1 VILGVSDYRIT
12 DALEIALLTVAI
24 YAILRFIRSTR
35 GVGVLRG
42 LFTVVVSATVLLGVL
57 DRLAPGG
64 LEVIK
69 YILSIV
75 TPFFALIVVVLFQ
88 QELRQGISRF
98 GRAEIFQRLRGRAQ
112 ADDEVHQIAAA
123 AKRLANQRIGALI
136 ALEREISLQPFSDGA
151 VTLDLPVTSVL
162 LETIFFPG
170 SPLHDGGVVVRGKS
184 IVAAAAIFPL
194 TSSPVVAARLGTRH
208 RAAIG
213 LSEETDA
220 VALVVS
226 EESGEISL
234 AAGGRL
240 DKPVPQDALESRLQE
255 LLRTGRGRAP
265 KAKVVA

>member
-1 VILGVSDYRIT
+1 MPWPSEYRIT
-12 DALEIALLTVAI
+12 DAIEILLLTVAI

-42 LFTVVVSATVLLGVL
+42 LFTVAISATVLLGVL

-64 LEVIK
+64 MDVIK

-98 GRAEIFQRLRGRAQ
+98 GQAEIFRRLRGGAP
-112 ADDEVHQIAAA
+112 ANDEIHQIAAA
-123 AKRLANQRIGALI
+123 AKRLADQRIGALV
-136 ALEREISLQPFSDGA
+136 ALEREVSLQPFSEGA
-151 VTLDLPVTSVL
+151 VALDLPVTSVL
-162 LETIFFPG
+162 LETLFFPG
-170 SPLHDGGVVVRGKS
+170 SPLHDGGVVVRGKA

-194 TSSPVVAARLGTRH
+194 TSNPQVPARLGTRH

-220 VALVVS
+220 LCLVVS
-226 EESGEISL
+226 EETGEISL
-234 AAGGRL
+234 AKAGWIEQN
-240 DKPVPQDALESRLQE
+240 VPQEQLERRLQDM
-255 LLRTGRGRAP
+255 LRSGGAAA
-265 KAKVVA
+265 KAKIAS

>member
-1 VILGVSDYRIT
+1 MLFISEYRIT
-12 DALEIALLTVAI
+12 DAIEILLLSVAI

-42 LFTVVVSATVLLGVL
+42 LFTVAISATVLLGIL

-64 LEVIK
+64 MDVIK

-88 QELRQGISRF
+88 QELRHGISRF
-98 GRAEIFQRLRGRAQ
+98 GQAEIFRRLRGGAP
-112 ADDEVHQIAAA
+112 ANDEIHQIAAA

-136 ALEREISLQPFSDGA
+136 ALEREVSLKPFAEGA

-162 LETIFFPG
+162 LETLFFPG
-170 SPLHDGGVVVRGKS
+170 SPLHDGGVVVRGKA

-194 TSSPVVAARLGTRH
+194 SSNPQLPARLGTRH

-220 VALVVS
+220 ISLVVS
-226 EESGEISL
+226 EETGQISL
-234 AAGGRL
+234 AQGGKL
-240 DKPVPQDALESRLQE
+240 EQAVPQEQLERRLQD
-255 LLRTGRGRAP
+255 LLQSAGTAPRAR
-265 KAKVVA
+265 VAS

>member
-1 VILGVSDYRIT
+1 MPYLSEYRIT
-12 DALEIALLTVAI
+12 DAIEILLLTVAI

-42 LFTVVVSATVLLGVL
+42 LFTVAISATVLLGVL

-64 LEVIK
+64 MDVIK

-98 GRAEIFQRLRGRAQ
+98 GQAEIFRRLRGGAP
-112 ADDEVHQIAAA
+112 ASDEIHQIAAA
-123 AKRLANQRIGALI
+123 AKRLANQRVGALI
-136 ALEREISLQPFSDGA
+136 ALEREVSLKPFSEGA

-162 LETIFFPG
+162 LETLFFPG
-170 SPLHDGGVVVRGKS
+170 SPLHDGGVVVRGKA

-194 TSSPVVAARLGTRH
+194 STNPQLPARLGTRH
-208 RAAIG
+208 RAAVG

-220 VALVVS
+220 VSLVVS
-226 EESGEISL
+226 EETGEISL
-234 AAGGRL
+234 AKGG
-240 DKPVPQDALESRLQE
+240 KLEQAVAQEQLERRLQE
-255 LLRTGRGRAP
+255 LLRSAGAAP
-265 KAKVVA
+265 KARIAS